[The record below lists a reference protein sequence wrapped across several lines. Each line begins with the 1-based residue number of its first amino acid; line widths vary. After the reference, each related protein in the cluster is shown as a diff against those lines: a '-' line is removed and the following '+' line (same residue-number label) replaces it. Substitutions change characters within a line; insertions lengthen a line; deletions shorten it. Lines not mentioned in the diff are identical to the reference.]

1 MKMNTSGILVLFS
14 GFEFDLEIR
23 VSDYGKV
30 NYLLTGK
37 WDGGWKV
44 CRWTIK
50 GYMNIWYGSASMAYI

>member
-14 GFEFDLEIR
+14 GFEFDQEIR

-37 WDGGWKV
+37 
-44 CRWTIK
+44 
-50 GYMNIWYGSASMAYI
+50 